1 MAVTRAEAKSRK
13 KEPELFLNREL
24 SWLEFNG
31 RVLEEAMD
39 PTTPLLDRLKF
50 AIIVSSNLDEFFM
63 VRVAALKHAIDE
75 GDADPDATGLRPRQQ
90 LVLVSER
97 AHEMVERLGKTLTE
111 EILPPLAERG
121 IRFVAYRELE
131 EGQRGFLARYFTAEV
146 LPALTPL
153 AIDVSR
159 PFPQLANLSLNL
171 AILLAPPEAEEPPRP
186 EGEGPPPEAPPPPP
200 PPEVERQPRLAVV
213 QVPAGLRRLVRPL
226 GGDGNTYVLLEEI
239 IRAELPAL
247 FPGQTIL
254 EAAAFRVA
262 RDAEMELDE
271 EGGRDYLEAI
281 EEELRKRRLSRV
293 VRLEVEQGIG
303 DTLLGIL
310 VQRLEIDVPDVYYV
324 RGPLDVR
331 ALWPLVELPTLESLR
346 EPTFKP
352 LPALEGR
359 ELTNILGRIAEGEIL
374 LHHPYESF
382 DPVTAFVSQAA
393 ADPDVLAIKQ
403 TLYRTSGDSP
413 IVQALS
419 RAAEAGK
426 QVTVIV
432 ELMARFDEQ
441 SNIKWARSLEQS
453 GAHVIYG
460 IRGYKTH
467 AKICLVVRR
476 GPQGIERY
484 VHMGTGNYNEKTARL
499 YTDFGIMTA
508 DRAIGE
514 DASAFFNALTGFSD
528 PPRMKKLAMAPTTL
542 RERFVRLIQREQR
555 RAEEGQPAEIRA
567 KMNSLVDEEMIRALY
582 DASKAGVRIRL
593 NVRGICCL
601 RPGVKGVSETIEVV
615 SVVDRFLE
623 HSRVFHFRNGG
634 EDEVYLASADWM
646 GRNLDR
652 RIELLFP
659 VAPENRKKVLD
670 VLDAMFQD
678 NVKGRRLQAD
688 GTYRRRKN
696 PRGDEAF
703 RAQVHL
709 YKQTQRALERAR
721 AGAAVTLEPMS
732 LADAAVTAKST
743 GAGGT

>member
-1 MAVTRAEAKSRK
+1 VAIARAEAKPRK

-24 SWLEFNG
+24 SWLEFNS

-50 AIIVSSNLDEFFM
+50 AIIVSGNLDEFFM
-63 VRVAALKHAIDE
+63 VRVAALKHAVEE
-75 GDADPDATGLRPRQQ
+75 GDTNPDSAGLRPRQQ
-90 LVLVSER
+90 LIVVAER
-97 AHEMVERLGKTLTE
+97 AHEMVDRLGKTLTE
-111 EILPPLAERG
+111 EILPALGEGG
-121 IRFVAYRELE
+121 IRLARYQDLE
-131 EGQRGFLARYFTAEV
+131 EGQKTFLTRYFTAEV

-171 AILLAPPEAEEPPRP
+171 GILLAPAEGAE
-186 EGEGPPPEAPPPPP
+186 
-200 PPEVERQPRLAVV
+200 QPRLAVV
-213 QVPAGLRRLVRPL
+213 QVPVGLRRLVRPV
-226 GGDGNTYVLLEEI
+226 GGDGNTYVLLEDI

-254 EAAAFRVA
+254 EAAAFRIA

-281 EEELRKRRLSRV
+281 EDELRKRRLSRV
-293 VRLEVEQGIG
+293 VRLEVEHGMG
-303 DTLLGIL
+303 DTLLAIL
-310 VQRLEIDVPDVYYV
+310 VQRLELEVPDIYYV
-324 RGPLDVR
+324 RGPIDVR
-331 ALWPLVELPTLESLR
+331 ALQPLVELPALENLR
-346 EPTFKP
+346 EPALKP
-352 LPALEGR
+352 LPALEPR
-359 ELTNILGRIAEGEIL
+359 DLTNIFGRLAEGEVL

-382 DPVTAFVSQAA
+382 DPVITFVSQAA

-441 SNIKWARSLEQS
+441 SNIKWARSLEAA

-467 AKICLVVRR
+467 AKMCLVVRR

-484 VHMGTGNYNEKTARL
+484 VHMGTGNYNERTARL

-514 DASAFFNALTGFSD
+514 DASAFFNALTGYSD
-528 PPRMKKLAMAPTTL
+528 PPRMKRLAMAPTTL
-542 RERFVRLIQREQR
+542 RERFLRLIQREQR
-555 RAEEGQPAEIRA
+555 RAEEGQAAEIRA
-567 KMNSLVDEEMIRALY
+567 KMNSLVDEEIIRALY

-601 RPGVKGVSETIEVV
+601 RPGVKGVSDTIEVV
-615 SVVDRFLE
+615 SIVDRFLE

-634 EDEVYLASADWM
+634 DEEVYLSSADWM
-646 GRNLDR
+646 PRNLDR

-659 VAPENRKKVLD
+659 VAPENRQKVLD
-670 VLDAMFQD
+670 VLDAMFLD
-678 NVKGRRLQAD
+678 NVKGRRLQPD
-688 GTYRRRKN
+688 GTYRRRRP
-696 PRGDEAF
+696 PRGEEPF

-709 YKQTQRALERAR
+709 YREAQRKLERAR
-721 AGAAVTLEPMS
+721 AGAAVTLEPVT
-732 LADAAVTAKST
+732 LADLK
-743 GAGGT
+743 AGGGGGS

>member
-1 MAVTRAEAKSRK
+1 VAVTKAEAKSRK

-24 SWLEFNG
+24 SWLEFNS

-39 PTTPLLDRLKF
+39 ASTPLLDRLKF
-50 AIIVSSNLDEFFM
+50 AIIVGTNLDEFFM

-75 GDADPDATGLRPRQQ
+75 GEAEPDSAGLRPRQQ
-90 LVLVSER
+90 LIAVSER

-121 IRFVAYRELE
+121 IRFVAHKDLE
-131 EGQRGFLARYFTAEV
+131 EPQRAFLARYFRAEV

-171 AILLAPPEAEEPPRP
+171 AILLAPPEGSEE
-186 EGEGPPPEAPPPPP
+186 
-200 PPEVERQPRLAVV
+200 PRLAVV
-213 QVPAGLRRLVRPL
+213 QVPAGLRRLVRPV

-254 EAAAFRVA
+254 EAAAFRIA

-281 EEELRKRRLSRV
+281 EDELRKRRLSRV
-293 VRLEVEQGIG
+293 VRLEVEQGMG

-310 VQRLEIDVPDVYYV
+310 VQRLEIEVPDVYYV

-331 ALWPLVELPTLESLR
+331 ALWPLVELPALENLR
-346 EPTFKP
+346 EPPLKA
-352 LPALEGR
+352 LPAVESR
-359 ELTNILGRIAEGEIL
+359 DLTNMFGRIAEGEVL

-382 DPVTAFVSQAA
+382 DPVTALVSQAA

-413 IVQALS
+413 VVQSLA

-441 SNIKWARSLEQS
+441 SNIKWARALEQS

-484 VHMGTGNYNEKTARL
+484 VHMGTGNYNEKTARI
-499 YTDFGIMTA
+499 YTDFGLMTA

-528 PPRMKKLAMAPTTL
+528 PPHMKRLAMAPTTL
-542 RERFVRLIQREQR
+542 RERLLRLIQREQR

-582 DASKAGVRIRL
+582 DASKAGVKIRL
-593 NVRGICCL
+593 NVRGTCCL

-615 SVVDRFLE
+615 SIVDRFLE

-634 EDEVYLASADWM
+634 EDEVYLSSADWM
-646 GRNLDR
+646 PRNLDR

-659 VAPENRKKVLD
+659 VGAPENRKKVLET
-670 VLDAMFQD
+670 LDAMFAD
-678 NVKGRRLQAD
+678 NVKGRRLQPD
-688 GTYRRRKN
+688 GTYRRRKTT
-696 PRGDEAF
+696 RGEEPF
-703 RAQVHL
+703 RAQLHL
-709 YKQTQRALERAR
+709 YKQAQRALERAR

-732 LADAAVTAKST
+732 LADAAQTAKVSGT
-743 GAGGT
+743 GGS

>member
-1 MAVTRAEAKSRK
+1 VAVTKAEAKSRK

-24 SWLEFNG
+24 SWLEFNS

-50 AIIVSSNLDEFFM
+50 AIIVQSNLDEFFM
-63 VRVAALKHAIDE
+63 VRVAALKHAIEE
-75 GDADPDATGLRPRQQ
+75 GDANPDAAGLRPRQQ
-90 LVLVSER
+90 LLVVSER

-111 EILPPLAERG
+111 EILPPLTEQG
-121 IRFVAYRELE
+121 IRFVAYKDLE
-131 EGQRGFLARYFTAEV
+131 EPQRAFLGRYFTAEV

-171 AILLAPPEAEEPPRP
+171 AILLAPPEGEEH
-186 EGEGPPPEAPPPPP
+186 
-200 PPEVERQPRLAVV
+200 PRLAVV

-239 IRAELPAL
+239 IRAEMATL
-247 FPGQTIL
+247 FPGQKVL
-254 EAAAFRVA
+254 EASAFRIA
-262 RDAEMELDE
+262 RYAEMELDE

-281 EEELRKRRLSRV
+281 EDELRKRRLSRV
-293 VRLEVEQGIG
+293 VRLEVEQGMG

-310 VQRLEIDVPDVYYV
+310 VQRLEIEVADVYYV

-331 ALWPLVELPTLESLR
+331 ALWPLVELPALEQLR
-346 EPTFKP
+346 EPAFKP
-352 LPALEGR
+352 QASLEPR
-359 ELTNILGRIAEGEIL
+359 ELTNVFHRISQGEIL

-382 DPVTAFVSQAA
+382 DPVIAFVSQAA

-413 IVQALS
+413 VVQSLS

-460 IRGYKTH
+460 IRGYKVH

-484 VHMGTGNYNEKTARL
+484 VHMGTGNYNEKTARI
-499 YTDFGIMTA
+499 YTDFGLMTA

-514 DASAFFNALTGFSD
+514 DASAFFNALTGFGD
-528 PPRMKKLAMAPTTL
+528 PPRMKKLSMAPTTL

-582 DASKAGVRIRL
+582 DASKAGVKIRL

-601 RPGVKGVSETIEVV
+601 RPGVKGVSETIEVL

-646 GRNLDR
+646 SRNLDR

-670 VLDAMFQD
+670 VLDSMFQD
-678 NVKGRRLQAD
+678 NVKGRRLQPD

-732 LADAAVTAKST
+732 LADAGVTAKST
-743 GAGGT
+743 GNS

>member
-1 MAVTRAEAKSRK
+1 MAVTKAEAKARK

-50 AIIVSSNLDEFFM
+50 AIIVASNLDEFFM
-63 VRVAALKHAIDE
+63 VRVAALKHAIEE
-75 GDADPDATGLRPRQQ
+75 GDANPDAAGLRPRQQ
-90 LVLVSER
+90 LLVVSER

-111 EILPPLAERG
+111 EILPPLTERG
-121 IRFVAYRELE
+121 IRFVAYKDLE
-131 EGQRGFLARYFTAEV
+131 EAQRGFLGRYFTAEV

-171 AILLAPPEAEEPPRP
+171 AILLTPP
-186 EGEGPPPEAPPPPP
+186 EGED
-200 PPEVERQPRLAVV
+200 QPRLAVV

-239 IRAELPAL
+239 IRAEMATLV
-247 FPGQTIL
+247 PGQTVL
-254 EAAAFRVA
+254 EASAFRIA

-281 EEELRKRRLSRV
+281 EDELRKRRLSRV
-293 VRLEVEQGIG
+293 VRLEVEQGMG

-310 VQRLEIDVPDVYYV
+310 VQRLEIEVADVYYV

-331 ALWPLVELPTLESLR
+331 ALWPLVELPALEQLR
-346 EPTFKP
+346 EPALKP
-352 LPALEGR
+352 QASLEPR
-359 ELTNILGRIAEGEIL
+359 ELSNMFARIAEGEVL

-382 DPVTAFVSQAA
+382 DPVTSFVSQAA

-413 IVQALS
+413 IVQSLS

-460 IRGYKTH
+460 IRGYKVH

-484 VHMGTGNYNEKTARL
+484 VHMGTGNYNDKTARI
-499 YTDFGIMTA
+499 YTDFGLMTA

-514 DASAFFNALTGFSD
+514 DASSFFNALTGFGD
-528 PPRMKKLAMAPTTL
+528 PPRMKKLSMAPTTL
-542 RERFVRLIQREQR
+542 RERFVRLVQREQR
-555 RAEEGQPAEIRA
+555 RAEEGQPAEIRI

-601 RPGVKGVSETIEVV
+601 RPGVKGVSDTIEVI

-646 GRNLDR
+646 PRNLDR

-678 NVKGRRLQAD
+678 NVKGRRLQPD

-703 RAQVHL
+703 RAQVYL
-709 YKQTQRALERAR
+709 YKQTQKALERAR

-732 LADAAVTAKST
+732 LADAAVTAKGT
-743 GAGGT
+743 GNS

>member
-1 MAVTRAEAKSRK
+1 VAVTKAEAKSRK

-24 SWLEFNG
+24 SWLEFNN
-31 RVLEEAMD
+31 RVLEEATD
-39 PTTPLLDRLKF
+39 PTTPLLERLKF
-50 AIIVSSNLDEFFM
+50 AIIVSTNLDEYFM

-75 GDADPDATGLRPRQQ
+75 GDAYPDAAGLRPRQQ

-111 EILPPLAERG
+111 EILPPLTERG
-121 IRFVAYRELE
+121 IRFVAHKDLE
-131 EGQRGFLARYFTAEV
+131 EGQRGFLSRYFTAEV

-171 AILLAPPEAEEPPRP
+171 AILLGPP
-186 EGEGPPPEAPPPPP
+186 EGEE
-200 PPEVERQPRLAVV
+200 QPRLAVV

-239 IRAELPAL
+239 IRAEMTTL
-247 FPGQTIL
+247 FPGQNIL
-254 EAAAFRVA
+254 EVSAFRVA

-281 EEELRKRRLSRV
+281 EDELRKRRLSRV
-293 VRLEVEQGIG
+293 VRLEVEQGMG

-310 VQRLEIDVPDVYYV
+310 VQRLEIEVPDVYYV

-331 ALWPLVELPTLESLR
+331 ALWPLVELPALEQLR
-346 EPTFKP
+346 EPPFKP
-352 LPALEGR
+352 LVPLEPR
-359 ELTNILGRIAEGEIL
+359 ELTNIFGRVAEGEVL

-382 DPVTAFVSQAA
+382 DPVIAFVSQAA

-484 VHMGTGNYNEKTARL
+484 VHMGTGNYNEKTARI
-499 YTDFGIMTA
+499 YTDFGLMTA

-542 RERFVRLIQREQR
+542 RERFVRLVQREQR
-555 RAEEGQPAEIRA
+555 RAEEGQPAEIRI
-567 KMNSLVDEEMIRALY
+567 KINSLVDEEMIRALY
-582 DASKAGVRIRL
+582 DASKAGVKIRL

-601 RPGVKGVSETIEVV
+601 RPGVKGVSETIDVI

-646 GRNLDR
+646 PRNLDR
-652 RIELLFP
+652 RIELFFP

-678 NVKGRRLQAD
+678 NVKGRRLQPD

-709 YKQTQRALERAR
+709 YRQTQRALERAR

-732 LADAAVTAKST
+732 LADAAITAK
-743 GAGGT
+743 GPGTA

>member
-1 MAVTRAEAKSRK
+1 MAVTKAEAKSRK

-24 SWLEFNG
+24 SWLEFNA

-50 AIIVSSNLDEFFM
+50 AIIVQSNLDEFFM
-63 VRVAALKHAIDE
+63 VRVAALKHAIEE
-75 GDADPDATGLRPRQQ
+75 GDANPDAAGLRPRQQ
-90 LVLVSER
+90 LLVVSER
-97 AHEMVERLGKTLTE
+97 AHEMVERLGRTLTE
-111 EILPPLAERG
+111 EILPPLTEQG
-121 IRFVAYRELE
+121 IRFVAYKDLE
-131 EGQRGFLARYFTAEV
+131 EPQRAFLGRYFTAEV

-171 AILLAPPEAEEPPRP
+171 AILLAPPEGEEH
-186 EGEGPPPEAPPPPP
+186 
-200 PPEVERQPRLAVV
+200 PRLAVV

-239 IRAELPAL
+239 IRAEMATL
-247 FPGQTIL
+247 FPGQKVL
-254 EAAAFRVA
+254 EASAFRIA

-281 EEELRKRRLSRV
+281 EDELRKRRLSRV
-293 VRLEVEQGIG
+293 VRLEVEQGMG

-310 VQRLEIDVPDVYYV
+310 VQRLEIEVADVYYV

-331 ALWPLVELPTLESLR
+331 ALWPLVELPALEQLR
-346 EPTFKP
+346 EPAFKP
-352 LPALEGR
+352 QASLEPR
-359 ELTNILGRIAEGEIL
+359 ELTNVFHRISQGEIL

-382 DPVTAFVSQAA
+382 DPVIAFVSQAA

-413 IVQALS
+413 VVQSLS

-460 IRGYKTH
+460 IRGYKVH

-484 VHMGTGNYNEKTARL
+484 VHMGTGNYNEKTARI
-499 YTDFGIMTA
+499 YTDFGLMTA

-514 DASAFFNALTGFSD
+514 DASAFFNALTGFGD
-528 PPRMKKLAMAPTTL
+528 PPRMKKLSMAPTTL
-542 RERFVRLIQREQR
+542 RERFLRLIQREQR

-582 DASKAGVRIRL
+582 DASKAGVKIRL

-601 RPGVKGVSETIEVV
+601 RPGVKGVSETIEVL

-646 GRNLDR
+646 SRNLDR

-670 VLDAMFQD
+670 VLDSMFQD
-678 NVKGRRLQAD
+678 NVKGRRLQPD

-732 LADAAVTAKST
+732 LADAGVTAKST
-743 GAGGT
+743 GNS